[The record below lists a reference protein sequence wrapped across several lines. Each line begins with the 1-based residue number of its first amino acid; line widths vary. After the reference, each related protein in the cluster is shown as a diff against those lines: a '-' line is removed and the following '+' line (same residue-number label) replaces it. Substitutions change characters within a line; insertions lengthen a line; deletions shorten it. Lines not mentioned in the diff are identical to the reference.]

1 MRVSNSSTSSS
12 KTPIMPMTQ
21 RLARILMSLVAM
33 LSLMLG
39 ATVAHAWGSQ
49 GHQVIAGLAL
59 AQLTPKARAE
69 VARLLAI
76 EPGQTLV
83 SVSTWADEHKN
94 PSTARWHYINFPR
107 DSCTFEVERDCP
119 GGQCL
124 VAAIERQTV
133 ILSSNAPDEK
143 RLNALKYLV
152 HLVGDVYQP
161 LHAGYLDD
169 KGGNKYQLQAFM
181 RGSNLHAFWD
191 SGLIKSM
198 NEDVDQMTVRLQKVK
213 ASVAPQK
220 FNAIRAAEQS
230 CQIVG
235 TAGFY
240 PDRRV
245 GQDYVDRF
253 APVLEGR
260 LSAAGVGLAGLL
272 NDALK

>member
-69 VARLLAI
+69 VDRLLAQ
-76 EPGQTLV
+76 EPGETLM
-83 SVSTWADEHKN
+83 SISTWADEHKN
-94 PSTARWHYINFPR
+94 PSTARWHYVNFPR
-107 DSCTFEVERDCP
+107 DTCTFDAARDCP
-119 GGQCL
+119 DGQCL
-124 VAAIERQTV
+124 VTAIERQTAV
-133 ILSSNAPDEK
+133 LVSNATEEK
-143 RLNALKYLV
+143 RLSALKYLV
-152 HLVGDVYQP
+152 HLVGDVHQP

-169 KGGNKYQLQAFM
+169 KGGNTYQLQAFM

-191 SGLIKSM
+191 SGMIKSM
-198 NEDVDQMTVRLQKVK
+198 NEDVDQMTARLLKNTP
-213 ASVAPQK
+213 SVTAK
-220 FNAIRAAEQS
+220 KLNAIRAAEQS

-235 TAGFY
+235 MAGFY
-240 PDRRV
+240 PDHRV

-253 APVLEGR
+253 TPVLEGR